1 MKRFN
6 NKRIPVDQM
15 ISKLKDQLKREQ
27 DPIERENIAQ
37 RIEHYTRQIN
47 QRNTNNK

>member
-27 DPIERENIAQ
+27 DPIERENIKQ
-37 RIEHYTRQIN
+37 RLHHWMYWNPKED
-47 QRNTNNK
+47 KD